1 MTAVNL
7 FLYRLDFID
16 KKLYIQTREVHHGAE
31 SRKNR
36 ITICMGSSCF
46 SRGHSVNAELVQ
58 RLIQE
63 GKVRADL
70 LDAEVTGTLCEGLC
84 KEGPIVI
91 IDGVIH
97 RQVTP
102 MVLQDLL
109 VAQHGAKVGSQG

>member
-1 MTAVNL
+1 MEQNQE
-7 FLYRLDFID
+7 
-16 KKLYIQTREVHHGAE
+16 KH
-31 SRKNR
+31 R

-46 SRGHSVNAELVQ
+46 SRGNSVNAELVQ

-63 GKVRADL
+63 GKVRAEL
-70 LDAEVTGTLCEGLC
+70 QEAEVSGTLCEGLC
-84 KEGPIVI
+84 KDGPIII